1 MTKKTIVDI
10 WNSIKDEILEY
21 LKETRFLSLLVHGS
35 YAEGFANETSDF
47 DLLVVCEEDVP
58 EREDVIVINGIDVNI
73 EFFHEKSIQKQIESL
88 EELLGSPRLGSKIPI
103 ACRLKHAV
111 VLVDKEGVGNKL
123 IEKVNQ
129 FQPSQNFLQWYS
141 KCGLNYYYDAVG
153 TMANGDYATSV
164 HMARIGA
171 LHVITGILLVQGELY
186 VKKKWFIKLIDK
198 ISFSNKEQFLELM
211 GLCNVDKKQAKQS
224 IQNFKNLITE
234 FERLREQNII

>member
-1 MTKKTIVDI
+1 VNEKSIMEI
-10 WNSIKDEILEY
+10 WTSIKDEVLEY
-21 LKETRFLSLLVHGS
+21 LKDIEFLSLLAHGS
-35 YAEGFANETSDF
+35 FAEDFANKTSDF
-47 DLLVVCEEDVP
+47 DLLVVCAENVQ
-58 EREDVIVINGIDVNI
+58 EREDVLVINNIEVNI
-73 EFFHEKSIQKQIESL
+73 EIFHKKTIEKQIRSL
-88 EELLGSPRLGSKIPI
+88 EKLLGPRKLGFKIPI

-111 VLVDKEGVGNKL
+111 ILVDKENNGKNLVEMINR
-123 IEKVNQ
+123 
-129 FQPSQNFLQWYS
+129 FQLSKQVMDWYS

-171 LHVITGILLVQGELY
+171 LHVITGILLAQGELY

-234 FERLREQNII
+234 FERLREQNIK